1 MYKSAKS
8 ENTTAA
14 RCRFAN
20 IIAERGKLFFD
31 DGHIKGILLPCVD
44 SLLEDFGDKNTV
56 GERLK
61 ELPCNTNTVEDREH
75 NRADETSNHRRRFR

>member
-1 MYKSAKS
+1 LYDCAKS

-14 RCRFAN
+14 RYRFAN

-44 SLLEDFGDKNTV
+44 SLLEDFGNKNTV
-56 GERLK
+56 VERFEYK
-61 ELPCNTNTVEDREH
+61 YC
-75 NRADETSNHRRRFR
+75 RR